1 MKTFTDG
8 KALICVI
15 PSDSSNGVYLVRAEP
30 QGSVLLISHE
40 CPACSF
46 NKKKS
51 CKHVTI
57 AAELYKRWQWW
68 EPTKVIKTVTKR
80 IVLQADW
87 KPVTLSVSLD
97 ESLRVVSVHAT

>member
-8 KALICVI
+8 TALICVI

-30 QGSVLLISHE
+30 MGDILLITHE

-68 EPTKVIKTVTKR
+68 EPAKEIKTVTKR
-80 IVLQADW
+80 IVLQPDW
-87 KPVTLSVSLD
+87 EPVILSVTM
-97 ESLRVVSVHAT
+97 EEALRAVSVHAS